1 MRRILG
7 DPHAESRSLIRPTN
21 LFQVLSLL
29 GIALCLGCSDR
40 LTAPEA
46 VRLVD
51 ALESSHRV
59 DAVPGWWDFLFGS
72 DWLSI
77 VSRAR
82 ELSTVQVLL
91 NGQPRTYHALVFERV
106 LAPVAEVPCAG
117 TRRWLFLWREGDK
130 PDGIGLAGGR
140 FDERFGI
147 PMKWCTDQHGWYMDG
162 PEPTL
167 WRVRPP
173 DDPHGNGWR
182 ASDGEGEIKPGVV
195 AGGCVFLTPE
205 AERVLRDQRRM
216 SCEVTR
222 HQVWFRGELRR
233 WAPAPPGKP
242 LTTSEP
248 DPLLRVELSSTEIMG
263 VRYTVHCDVD
273 SMFPPRCPRK

>member
-1 MRRILG
+1 MACG
-7 DPHAESRSLIRPTN
+7 
-21 LFQVLSLL
+21 
-29 GIALCLGCSDR
+29 DR

-51 ALESSHRV
+51 ALESSQRV

-82 ELSTVQVLL
+82 DLSTVQVLL
-91 NGQPRTYHALVFERV
+91 NGQPRSYHALVFERL

-167 WRVRPP
+167 WRVRPLMIP
-173 DDPHGNGWR
+173 TATVGGLATAR
-182 ASDGEGEIKPGVV
+182 ARSS
-195 AGGCVFLTPE
+195 PE
-205 AERVLRDQRRM
+205 
-216 SCEVTR
+216 
-222 HQVWFRGELRR
+222 
-233 WAPAPPGKP
+233 
-242 LTTSEP
+242 
-248 DPLLRVELSSTEIMG
+248 
-263 VRYTVHCDVD
+263 
-273 SMFPPRCPRK
+273 